1 MAQEDPL
8 ISVIINC
15 KNGEKYLFESVNSV
29 LNQSYENFEIIF
41 FDNNS
46 VDKSKEI
53 IESFQTNKIKYFHSD
68 QNLLLGEARNLALS
82 KASGEYITFLDT
94 DDIYLKERL
103 FTQLLAMQQENYE
116 VSYSGYFE
124 INKKGEYLKEILP
137 RISSGNIFEK
147 TLKRYNVNLQTIML
161 KKELIDRLKVYFDK
175 SLNFSEDGDFFLN
188 IIINEPVLV
197 LRKPLIKYRIH
208 PDQDTRKKYNLVA
221 KEFKITLNK
230 LKLNY
235 PEKYIKYKKAFN
247 FAFIKLTYFEFLD
260 ILINGNLESSLEKIS
275 KIKFKDIR
283 YFLIWIF
290 LNFTKSKKLTLKI
303 LNRKDEK

>member
-46 VDKSKEI
+46 EDKSKEI
-53 IESFQTNKIKYFHSD
+53 IESFQTDKIKYFYSD

-94 DDIYLKERL
+94 DDIYFKERL

-116 VSYSGYFE
+116 VSYSGYVE
-124 INKKGEYLKEILP
+124 INKKGEYLKTILP
-137 RISSGNIFEK
+137 RIRSGNIFEK

-161 KKELIDRLKVYFDK
+161 KKELIDKLKVYFDK

-235 PEKYIKYKKAFN
+235 PEKYIEYKKAFN

-260 ILINGNLESSLEKIS
+260 ILINGKLESSLEKIS

-290 LNFTKSKKLTLKI
+290 LNFTKSKKLTLRI

>member
-1 MAQEDPL
+1 
-8 ISVIINC
+8 
-15 KNGEKYLFESVNSV
+15 
-29 LNQSYENFEIIF
+29 
-41 FDNNS
+41 
-46 VDKSKEI
+46 
-53 IESFQTNKIKYFHSD
+53 
-68 QNLLLGEARNLALS
+68 
-82 KASGEYITFLDT
+82 
-94 DDIYLKERL
+94 
-103 FTQLLAMQQENYE
+103 
-116 VSYSGYFE
+116 
-124 INKKGEYLKEILP
+124 
-137 RISSGNIFEK
+137 
-147 TLKRYNVNLQTIML
+147 ML
-161 KKELIDRLKVYFDK
+161 KKELIDKLKVYFDK

-235 PEKYIKYKKAFN
+235 PEKYIEYKKAFN

-260 ILINGNLESSLEKIS
+260 ILINGKLESSLEKIS

-290 LNFTKSKKLTLKI
+290 LNFTKSKKLTLRI